1 MSKILITS
9 GPTRQYIDPVR
20 YITNSSSGRMGS
32 CLAQACI
39 KLGHDVTIVTG
50 PVHIAYPPEAQ
61 VISVTSTDEMLN
73 KALEQFPEFDGAI
86 GAAAPCDY
94 QPAEVAPR
102 KITKTGKGISLD
114 LIETSDV
121 IATLWALK
129 RTDQWVVGFALETDD
144 HHFRAITKAQRK
156 CCDLIVLNDVAAIDS
171 KYNEIELLQPDGS
184 CILKATGN
192 KRQVADEIVAA
203 IQSSLITSD
212 RK

>member
-9 GPTRQYIDPVR
+9 GPTRQHIDPVR

-39 KLGHDVTIVTG
+39 AMGHDVTIVTG
-50 PVHIAYPPEAQ
+50 PVDVTYPAEAQ
-61 VISVTSTDEMLN
+61 LISVVSTDEMLSR
-73 KALEQFPEFDGAI
+73 AVECFPKFDGAI

-94 QPAEVAPR
+94 QPTEVASR
-102 KITKTGKGISLD
+102 KISKTGDGISLD
-114 LIETSDV
+114 LIETPDV
-121 IATLWALK
+121 IATLGGIK
-129 RTDQWVVGFALETDD
+129 RSDQWVVGFALETDD

-184 CILKATGN
+184 CILKVGGA
-192 KRQVADEIVAA
+192 KSQVAVAIVAA
-203 IQSSLITSD
+203 IQSTLIRPNS
-212 RK
+212 

>member
-9 GPTRQYIDPVR
+9 GPTRQHIDPVR

-32 CLAQACI
+32 CLARACI

-50 PVHIAYPPEAQ
+50 PVDIVYPPEAQ
-61 VISVTSTDEMLN
+61 VVSVMSTDEMLQ
-73 KALEQFPEFDGAI
+73 KALEYFPEYDGAI

-94 QPAEVAPR
+94 QPTEVASR
-102 KITKTGKGISLD
+102 KITKTGDGICLD

-121 IATLWALK
+121 IATLGAIK
-129 RTDQWVVGFALETDD
+129 RSDQWVVGFALETDD

-184 CILKATGN
+184 CILKAAGN
-192 KRQVADEIVAA
+192 KCQVADEIIAA
-203 IQSSLITSD
+203 IQSVLITPNS
-212 RK
+212 

>member
-9 GPTRQYIDPVR
+9 GPTRQYLDPVR

-61 VISVTSTDEMLN
+61 VILVTSTDEMLN
-73 KALEQFPEFDGAI
+73 KALDIFPEFDGAI

-121 IATLWALK
+121 IATLGALK

-171 KYNEIELLQPDGS
+171 KYNKIELLQPDGI

>member
-9 GPTRQYIDPVR
+9 GPTRQHIDPVR

-39 KLGHDVTIVTG
+39 VMGHDVTIVTG
-50 PVHIAYPPEAQ
+50 PVEVAYPSEAQ
-61 VISVTSTDEMLN
+61 IISVVSTDEMLS
-73 KALEQFPEFDGAI
+73 KAVECFPEFDGAI

-94 QPAEVAPR
+94 QPTEVASR
-102 KITKTGKGISLD
+102 KISKTGDGISLD
-114 LIETSDV
+114 LIETPDV
-121 IATLWALK
+121 IATLGGIK
-129 RTDQWVVGFALETDD
+129 RSDQWVVGFALETDD

-184 CILKATGN
+184 CILKVGGA
-192 KRQVADEIVAA
+192 KSQVADAIVAA
-203 IQSSLITSD
+203 IQSTLIRPNS
-212 RK
+212 

>member
-1 MSKILITS
+1 
-9 GPTRQYIDPVR
+9 
-20 YITNSSSGRMGS
+20 MGS

-39 KLGHDVTIVTG
+39 ELGHDVTIVTG

-73 KALEQFPEFDGAI
+73 KALEYFPEFDGAI

-121 IATLWALK
+121 IATLGALK

-171 KYNEIELLQPDGS
+171 KYNEIELLQPDGR
-184 CILKATGN
+184 CILKAAGN

>member
-39 KLGHDVTIVTG
+39 NLGHEVTIVSG
-50 PVHIAYPPEAQ
+50 PVDVPYPVEADLIS
-61 VISVTSTDEMLN
+61 VISTEEMLT
-73 KALEQFPEFDGAI
+73 KALEIFPDFEGAI

-94 QPAEVAPR
+94 QPTQVASR
-102 KITKTGKGISLD
+102 KISKTGDRISLE

-121 IATLWALK
+121 IASLGGIK
-129 RTDQWVVGFALETDD
+129 RSDQWVVGFALETDD
-144 HHFRAITKAQRK
+144 HHFRAITKAQQK

-171 KYNEIELLQPDGS
+171 EYNEIELLQRDGN
-184 CILKATGN
+184 CILKTSGE
-192 KRQVADEIVAA
+192 KIRVADAIVAV
-203 IQSSLITSD
+203 IQSTLVCPN
-212 RK
+212 R

>member
-121 IATLWALK
+121 IATLGALK

-171 KYNEIELLQPDGS
+171 KYNDIELLQPDGS

>member
-9 GPTRQYIDPVR
+9 GPTRQHIDPVR

-32 CLAQACI
+32 CLARACI
-39 KLGHDVTIVTG
+39 SLGHDVTIVTG
-50 PVHIAYPPEAQ
+50 PVDIAYPSEAR
-61 VISVTSTDEMLN
+61 VVSVMSTDEMLK
-73 KALEQFPEFDGAI
+73 KALEYFPKYDGAI

-94 QPAEVAPR
+94 QPTEVATR
-102 KITKTGKGISLD
+102 KITKTGDGICLD

-121 IATLWALK
+121 IATLGAIK
-129 RTDQWVVGFALETDD
+129 RSDQWVVGFALETDD

-184 CILKATGN
+184 CILKAAGN
-192 KRQVADEIVAA
+192 KCQVADEIIAA
-203 IQSSLITSD
+203 IQSVLITPNS
-212 RK
+212 

>member
-20 YITNSSSGRMGS
+20 YITNSSSGLMGS
-32 CLAQACI
+32 CLALACI

-50 PVHIAYPPEAQ
+50 PVDITYPPGAQ
-61 VISVTSTDEMLN
+61 IISVMSTDEMLN
-73 KALEQFPEFDGAI
+73 KALEYFPQFDGAI

-94 QPAEVAPR
+94 QPTEVASR
-102 KITKTGKGISLD
+102 KITKTGEGICLD

-121 IATLWALK
+121 IATLGAIK
-129 RTDQWVVGFALETDD
+129 RSDQWVVGFALETDD

-171 KYNEIELLQPDGS
+171 KYNEIELLQPDGT
-184 CILKATGN
+184 CILKAAGN
-192 KRQVADEIVAA
+192 KCQVADEIVAA
-203 IQSSLITSD
+203 IQSALITPNS
-212 RK
+212 